1 MNRLRPLALGVA
13 LACAGSV
20 SAADPSA
27 SQALPLARST
37 LKSQAKLDPARISA
51 PPTSHHEM
59 RATVMADGSV
69 RIDCVQVAGG
79 IEKRHE
85 HHDHVPTE
93 AK

>member
-1 MNRLRPLALGVA
+1 MNRLNPLAFGVA
-13 LACAGSV
+13 LACAGSA
-20 SAADPSA
+20 SAADPST
-27 SQALPLARST
+27 SQALPLAPST
-37 LKSQAKLDPARISA
+37 LKAQAKIDAARFSA

-85 HHDHVPTE
+85 HHDYVPTE